1 MTWISEW
8 RDALR
13 RVLLFVFS
21 NIWDDTE
28 VIPPIS
34 DPLSEF
40 DIGRCSVAFATARR
54 VSACHAEVF
63 DVGGLNVC

>member
-1 MTWISEW
+1 MEGRAPSRPII
-8 RDALR
+8 RL
-13 RVLLFVFS
+13 S

-40 DIGRCSVAFATARR
+40 DIGRSSVAFATARR
-54 VSACHAEVF
+54 VSACQAEAF
-63 DVGGLNVC
+63 GVGGLNVC